1 VKDFKGRVKRLKRRR
16 LRGAKKCRKEL
27 FVSLKKR
34 VGEFSIPPKH
44 PAISRK
50 REKVTPGSSITV
62 GQIKLVTSSGSVAST
77 TDYPYATFPKTKRIW
92 DEKHPWI
99 QTFDLYDNGYGV
111 PTCREKRLRY
121 REGGPLHI
129 YTCEVPVVE
138 IQHIGTYIGQDFRSF
153 GGYARVYEGG
163 FAPANWSHGFSEL
176 DFLNAG
182 YSGLIGP
189 DFESPASYG
198 AEAYNRYA
206 PKTQAFDAMQFLF
219 DDIADLPGQLKTTSE
234 AFHLGYDGFIRESYG
249 PFGRGARAR
258 NEMSSL
264 RFMAEQ
270 NLNYQ
275 FGWAPFIGDMIK
287 LYDAYNSFNKRY
299 AQVKRDNGHWIRRG
313 GTVATAREVSEV
325 TTVNGAGVVYPALTG
340 DFYRDPAN
348 SVTTKL
354 WTSVDRDIWFRG
366 QFKYYIPGFH
376 KDLNDLDQYE
386 LMMAA
391 IRHYGL
397 SINPSVVW
405 ELTPWT
411 WLVDWFSNAGAVIN
425 NISRVMTDQLVSRDA
440 CIMGH
445 AKHVAWNDSTI
456 HLNSGDIHCLWYQ
469 TADTKK
475 RLLANPYGFGLSYD
489 DLSYRQLSILVS
501 LGITH
506 GSTRGLTGGPS

>member
-1 VKDFKGRVKRLKRRR
+1 
-16 LRGAKKCRKEL
+16 
-27 FVSLKKR
+27 
-34 VGEFSIPPKH
+34 
-44 PAISRK
+44 
-50 REKVTPGSSITV
+50 
-62 GQIKLVTSSGSVAST
+62 
-77 TDYPYATFPKTKRIW
+77 
-92 DEKHPWI
+92 
-99 QTFDLYDNGYGV
+99 
-111 PTCREKRLRY
+111 
-121 REGGPLHI
+121 
-129 YTCEVPVVE
+129 
-138 IQHIGTYIGQDFRSF
+138 
-153 GGYARVYEGG
+153 
-163 FAPANWSHGFSEL
+163 
-176 DFLNAG
+176 
-182 YSGLIGP
+182 
-189 DFESPASYG
+189 
-198 AEAYNRYA
+198 
-206 PKTQAFDAMQFLF
+206 MQFLF

-249 PFGRGARAR
+249 PFGIGARAR